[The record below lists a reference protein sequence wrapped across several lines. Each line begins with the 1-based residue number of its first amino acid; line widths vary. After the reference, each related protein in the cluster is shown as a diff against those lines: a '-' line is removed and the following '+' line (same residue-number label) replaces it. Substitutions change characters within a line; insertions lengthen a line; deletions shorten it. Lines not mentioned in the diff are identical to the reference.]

1 MLMVHVRLFL
11 PLMRCHCL
19 SWAGVQT
26 TKEAGLSP
34 AALMLD
40 ALGDGNVEPAQ
51 GEAGHGSAAGSAA
64 AAAERTVLD
73 QERSAGDTGGKG
85 VQVIGGRAASAAPPQ
100 HRGADAGQPLHRGA
114 NQDAA
119 QPSALGNSEADSGGE
134 SDRSR
139 DGSPDSGP
147 SESDAGAAER
157 PRRRRRTL
165 LPKVSRASRCGE
177 CHTCRNPHL
186 KKACLQRRQEQL
198 QQLDASGEIPLLLL
212 PQFQTLA
219 SGGAAPNCRAAAAP
233 AAPRLPA
240 APPPAAAAA
249 APPPA
254 KRHKARPNYAEL
266 DGGAV
271 PARAVPA
278 APAPAPAPDDPV
290 TRELQQI
297 VGRRGG
303 LASARVAP
311 RLVRLLAAPGLGLEM
326 RFVLLHILGSSEP
339 DAQRALVR
347 GGALAPLEAWLAEA
361 GAAAADA
368 ALVRLAQARVPPC
381 SCAPLPLVTQ

>member
-1 MLMVHVRLFL
+1 MVMVRVRLF
-11 PLMRCHCL
+11 PYLMQWQCR

-34 AALMLD
+34 AAPMLD
-40 ALGDGNVEPAQ
+40 ALGDGSVEPAPC
-51 GEAGHGSAAGSAA
+51 EAGRGSAAGSAA
-64 AAAERTVLD
+64 AAAEHPVQD
-73 QERSAGDTGGKG
+73 QELPARDTGAEG
-85 VQVIGGRAASAAPPQ
+85 VQVTGGHAASGAPPQ
-100 HRGADAGQPLHRGA
+100 HRGAVAGQPLLRGA
-114 NQDAA
+114 SQDAA
-119 QPSALGNSEADSGGE
+119 QPPARGASEADSGGE

-219 SGGAAPNCRAAAAP
+219 SGGAAPNGRAAGALAALRP
-233 AAPRLPA
+233 PV

-249 APPPA
+249 APPPV

-266 DGGAV
+266 DGGAA
-271 PARAVPA
+271 PARAAPA
-278 APAPAPAPDDPV
+278 APAAAPAPDDPV

-368 ALVRLAQARVPPC
+368 ALVRLAQARAPPC
-381 SCAPLPLVTQ
+381 RRALLLLLTQ